1 MTKLRRGVAV
11 IALSAIA
18 AGTGA
23 AGLAGWR
30 TFTADAAGTE
40 IDPIAKYEF
49 KDASNF
55 GKDSM
60 GNYHMQYRNH
70 WKENGTGALLDN
82 GKLIEGGGV
91 EFSVEKENNEVTKGF
106 CISQDKNNNMF
117 EDVTAFTLAF
127 ELRTSARDEWMHYIG
142 VGNSGSN
149 GFSVNGRAG
158 NAGSNEAKQASVFMK
173 NPTKEYWDSMF
184 LNNATN
190 WGDAETV
197 FQKVIIT
204 VQPGEQLKVYVNGA
218 IHDAYTTDIAENWT
232 AFDANVPFSIG
243 GRWNGA
249 ADWCS
254 NGAMKN
260 VVCYNFAM
268 DAACAAAYNTNGKV
282 TTDDIG
288 GMKRITDITVNKAD
302 FTGGEATKVALN
314 AAMTTDAMFAQLNE
328 AQATLT
334 LSEGN
339 PIKTPVAWT
348 EVVNEGGKYYAKG
361 TIDTGKV
368 GYINVAAGGNVVSYE
383 LEVADVKSV
392 GDPVF
397 PEGNIFK
404 SAVKD
409 SMTDAEILA
418 AMNKANVTVVMG
430 DDSEE
435 IVEVAFTRLE
445 NKFGKYIAYGD
456 VMLQGAVVSTV
467 VLPIEIP
474 VDNEGENKELL
485 PVAKWEFEDASN
497 TGKDSMGNYDL
508 GKVAK
513 EGGDISNAYGT
524 GTIQNGRLYMSGQDA
539 LACPALNDV
548 GDNIGNGFTLNFQ
561 FEADGLP
568 SKRGAPV
575 SFGFNDWSVSNACF
589 FFSAEGERGLRVGA
603 KDIAHSDTEDKNI
616 FWGPVVLENTQDE
629 KMHNITLSVRPG
641 EKFRVYVD
649 GAQAFEN
656 DCPAGWTVKHSNMAF
671 ALGASCVW
679 GNGYDLWKGWLDN
692 VSIYNFAMSLEQSNK
707 LWEKGK
713 LVVKDMDGEVVTSI
727 SETPEFEGDTVTNGK
742 LTDALTSTQ
751 AIRRVNKATVD
762 AVFANDQTV
771 TLNVT
776 WKKLEKQG
784 DKWYIVGEVDPT
796 NIGYATTLTTVQ
808 EVKQEVTVERAARTV
823 DVANA
828 SNGTVSVD
836 KPEAYLGDTVTIS
849 LTPAAGYEVDEVEVN
864 GQKIEAKD
872 GVYSFVIEGIENYE
886 VSATFRAK
894 AAEEPTGKKGCGS
907 SVSLTLGIGGGLM
920 VAGAALTAFL
930 AKKKKKN

>member
-60 GNYHMQYRNH
+60 GNYHMQYRNA
-70 WKENGTGALLDN
+70 WMSGGTGPLCDK
-82 GKLIEGGGV
+82 GTLIEGGGV
-91 EFSVEKENNEVTKGF
+91 EFAKEF
-106 CISQDKNNNMF
+106 CIAQDKNNNMF

-127 ELRTSARDEWMHYIG
+127 EIKVSASSDAWGHYIG
-142 VGNSGSN
+142 VSNTGKGKEFYLHAAADGAVQGRLAASGVTKKDGTGNMGGCWDSSALISAATTDFQKIIISAQPG
-149 GFSVNGRAG
+149 GQLKAWVNG
-158 NAGSNEAKQASVFMK
+158 
-173 NPTKEYWDSMF
+173 TEY
-184 LNNATN
+184 T
-190 WGDAETV
+190 DADWL
-197 FQKVIIT
+197 
-204 VQPGEQLKVYVNGA
+204 P
-218 IHDAYTTDIAENWT
+218 AELPADWSPMNDT
-232 AFDANVPFSIG
+232 STFSIG
-243 GRWNGA
+243 AAWNGA
-249 ADWCS
+249 AAY
-254 NGAMKN
+254 NTAGAMKN
-260 VVCYNFAM
+260 VAFYNFAM

-641 EKFRVYVD
+641 DKFRVFVD
-649 GAQAFEN
+649 GALAFEN

-771 TLNVT
+771 ALNVT
-776 WKKLEKQG
+776 WKKLEKRG